1 MVVQFEEEKVLG
13 RPYCILN
20 ESFQYLKGTYKED
33 GENLFSRS
41 CCNRTRGMVLKE
53 GRFSLAI
60 RKTFFCNESGK
71 TLVQAVQRCGRY
83 LIPGNIQGHVG
94 LGSEEPHLVNNVP
107 AHCGGVG
114 LDDH

>member
-13 RPYCILN
+13 RPYCVLN

-60 RKTFFCNESGK
+60 ERHFFAMRVVKHWYRLSRDVVDTSSLETFK
-71 TLVQAVQRCGRY
+71 VTLDWALRNP
-83 LIPGNIQGHVG
+83 I
-94 LGSEEPHLVNNVP
+94 
-107 AHCGGVG
+107 
-114 LDDH
+114 